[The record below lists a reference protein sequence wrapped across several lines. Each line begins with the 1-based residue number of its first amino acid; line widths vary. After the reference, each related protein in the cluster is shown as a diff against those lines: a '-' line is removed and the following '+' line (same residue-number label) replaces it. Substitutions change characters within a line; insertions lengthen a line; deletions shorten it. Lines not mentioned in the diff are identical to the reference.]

1 MASEE
6 VHFSTNAGDFSVE
19 LYPSYAPRTCKNFSE
34 LCARALRPAAYRLCP
49 FATVITVSV
58 CLQCAAWLLR
68 RHNFPPHYQGFYDSG
83 RRPDGYRQGW
93 REVRTTSQHTAP
105 SPTARPQLTP
115 VDRGRSIYGGKF
127 QDEIKRELKHTG
139 AGIVSMANAGPNTN
153 GSQFFITLAPTPFL
167 DGKHTVFGRISSGMQ
182 TVKRLGVARTDAND
196 RPVDP
201 VRIVRAS
208 VGTMP
213 AGALMKQ

>member
-1 MASEE
+1 MARG
-6 VHFSTNAGDFSVE
+6 A
-19 LYPSYAPRTCKNFSE
+19 
-34 LCARALRPAAYRLCP
+34 
-49 FATVITVSV
+49 
-58 CLQCAAWLLR
+58 
-68 RHNFPPHYQGFYDSG
+68 
-83 RRPDGYRQGW
+83 
-93 REVRTTSQHTAP
+93 RTTQPAHTAP
-105 SPTARPQLTP
+105 NPTARPQLTP

-213 AGALMKQ
+213 AGALMSKQ

>member
-1 MASEE
+1 MR
-6 VHFSTNAGDFSVE
+6 
-19 LYPSYAPRTCKNFSE
+19 AP
-34 LCARALRPAAYRLCP
+34 P
-49 FATVITVSV
+49 
-58 CLQCAAWLLR
+58 
-68 RHNFPPHYQGFYDSG
+68 
-83 RRPDGYRQGW
+83 
-93 REVRTTSQHTAP
+93 SQHRAP
-105 SPTARPQLTP
+105 NPTARPQLTP

-196 RPVDP
+196 RPVDA
-201 VRIVRAS
+201 VQIVKAS
-208 VGTMP
+208 VGN
-213 AGALMKQ
+213 AGLLK

>member
-1 MASEE
+1 MR
-6 VHFSTNAGDFSVE
+6 
-19 LYPSYAPRTCKNFSE
+19 AP
-34 LCARALRPAAYRLCP
+34 
-49 FATVITVSV
+49 
-58 CLQCAAWLLR
+58 
-68 RHNFPPHYQGFYDSG
+68 
-83 RRPDGYRQGW
+83 
-93 REVRTTSQHTAP
+93 P
-105 SPTARPQLTP
+105 SPHRAPNPPARPQLTP

-139 AGIVSMANAGPNTN
+139 AGVVSMANAGPNTN

-213 AGALMKQ
+213 AGALMSKQ